1 MVIFCNLEQVKVPRT
16 PYFAAYIAAQHEFV
30 NSSLYNTSLSTMS
43 IMVAVDYWN
52 KYFGIVSNFSASE
65 YTLYS
70 HTIDEMLVNCR
81 FNNIPCT
88 QNDFEAYYSMGAG
101 NCYKFNSGKY
111 LNGSSYSPLKRV
123 STPGRRNAL
132 TLELYSGK
140 PDIFYD
146 LIRSTGI
153 VVFIQNSSYSP
164 LTNVEG
170 VFLANGFETDI
181 LIKQVRVREK
191 KI

>member
-1 MVIFCNLEQVKVPRT
+1 MVIFCNLQQIKMPHT
-16 PYFAAYIAAQHEFV
+16 EFV
-30 NSSLYNTSLSTMS
+30 YSYILSQQEFIQYSLYNMSLTTMS
-43 IMVAVDYWN
+43 IMVGLDYMN
-52 KYFGIVSNFSASE
+52 KYYAVQMNFNESMFA
-65 YTLYS
+65 YYS

-88 QNDFEAYYSMGAG
+88 QNDFESYYSLSGG
-101 NCYKFNSGKY
+101 NCYKFNSGKFF
-111 LNGSSYSPLKRV
+111 NGSSYSPLKRV

-132 TLELYSGK
+132 TLELYSGQ
-140 PDIFYD
+140 PDIYYD

-164 LTNVEG
+164 ITNAEG

-181 LIKQVRVREK
+181 LIRQVRV
-191 KI
+191 